1 MAIRIKKSNIRYL
14 ILLLILCMEHQL
26 LYLVPA
32 SWKVFGLDYQGICFL
47 AEVMVFMESLAE
59 TNFRLRKSK
68 YNWIFYIGL
77 MLVVTSAVA
86 GMVTYGQSF
95 STGLIVQRT
104 RIGSLIFF
112 FALLQWYSNKKIT
125 ADGIWKTLI
134 VFAIL
139 YASLCSIQYILANV
153 VTFTYSTSSEKM
165 RYGSVRYW
173 FNGTYLVFLAGY
185 GLDKFWKKGNHKGI
199 YAFLMIFPF
208 VLFYII
214 TKSRMAALAL
224 TCSFLIC
231 VIIKDGLSTKRFFSI
246 AIVIVAFLFL
256 SSTSVGMDL
265 MNTLLNGST
274 GAEDT
279 LSVRTIGRAYY
290 ISETAKTPIRFL
302 LGCGYASANN
312 STALEMAYP
321 QVYSTIYGYSV
332 SLYPQDNG
340 VIGSFYY
347 YGFLGIL
354 WWACVILCVTIK
366 GWKIYKRTGRTVFL
380 GFVMYEVI
388 SCITL
393 TPTEFGRYIMTAIV
407 VLLLLATE
415 DASLTRSE

>member
-1 MAIRIKKSNIRYL
+1 MTIKIRKSNIRYL
-14 ILLLILCMEHQL
+14 VLLLILCMEHQM

-32 SWKVFGLDYQGICFL
+32 SWTVFGLDYQGICFL
-47 AEVMVFMESLAE
+47 AEVMIFVESLAE
-59 TNFRLRKSK
+59 TNFRLRKSR

-77 MLVVTSAVA
+77 MLVITSAIA
-86 GMVTYGQSF
+86 GVITYGQSF
-95 STGLIVQRT
+95 FTGLIVQRA

-112 FALLQWYSNKKIT
+112 FALLQWYASEKIT

-134 VFAIL
+134 IFAIL

-185 GLDKFWKKGNHKGI
+185 GLDRFWKKGKHKGI

-208 VLFYII
+208 VLLYVI

-224 TCSFLIC
+224 TCSFLVC
-231 VIIKDGLSTKRFFSI
+231 VIIKDGLSTKKLFSI
-246 AIVIVAFLFL
+246 AIVVAAFLFL
-256 SSTSVGMDL
+256 SSTSVGTDL

-290 ISETAKTPIRFL
+290 IAETTRTPIRFL

-312 STALEMAYP
+312 STALAMTYP
-321 QVYSTIYGYSV
+321 QIYSAIYGYNV

-340 VIGSFYY
+340 IIGSFYY
-347 YGFLGIL
+347 YGFIGIL
-354 WWACVILCVTIK
+354 WWSCVVLCVTLK
-366 GWKIYKRTGRTVFL
+366 GWKIYKKTGRTVFL
-380 GFVMYEVI
+380 GFVMYELI

-393 TPTEFGRYIMTAIV
+393 TPTEFGRYITTAIV

-415 DASLTRSE
+415 DLSMTRSE